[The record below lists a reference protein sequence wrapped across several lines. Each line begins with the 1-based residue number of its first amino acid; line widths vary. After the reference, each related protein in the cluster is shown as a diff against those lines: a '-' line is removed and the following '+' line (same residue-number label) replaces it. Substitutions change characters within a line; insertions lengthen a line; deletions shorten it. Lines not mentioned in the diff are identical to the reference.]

1 MSYVSNES
9 GAVTVDWVVLTAGLV
24 GLGLATM
31 AVVSTGVQDTSEDVD
46 AQLQGTIIA
55 TNFTQ
60 MEHSAWYAAIESTV
74 AAQNTVGMGV
84 ELDPATR
91 IRTEIGYI
99 EEEIA
104 DEGAEAYFGYTL
116 PNRHQAFAR
125 QAAMQALDR
134 DTHTDEQLAA
144 ALGRTVES
152 IQWQT
157 NDGGYNGDRQAF
169 FDAQA
174 GFADW
179 GAAQMEYNMQLA
191 DEYGYDY
198 SGI

>member
-1 MSYVSNES
+1 MAWIKDES

-24 GLGLATM
+24 GLGLATIS
-31 AVVSTGVQDTSEDVD
+31 VVSTGVQDTSEDVD
-46 AQLQGTIIA
+46 QQLQGTIIS

-60 MEHSAWYAAIESTV
+60 MEFSAWYAAIESTV

-84 ELDPATR
+84 ELDPAER
-91 IRTEIGYI
+91 IRLEIAGI

-104 DEGAEAYFGYTL
+104 EEGAEAYFGYTL
-116 PNRHQAFAR
+116 PERHAAFAR

-134 DTHTDEQLAA
+134 DTHTDEELAA
-144 ALGRTVES
+144 ALGRTTQS

-157 NDGGYNGDRQAF
+157 NEGGYNGDRQAF

-191 DEYGYDY
+191 DEHGFDY